1 LVSGQS
7 GKCRQLHAKTLA
19 TSNSLKYKD
28 DLMRNAPKAL
38 SPSKPFAAVTAFAI
52 AVAIGGLSACGGGS
66 GGSPAPAPVPAPAPS
81 GIVPSA
87 SVAKQCV
94 APRAGTNDKAGTL
107 DTEKAWVRAFMDE
120 TYLWYK
126 EVPQIDPAAAAYT
139 LASNGN
145 DVFKTLTA
153 YFNALKTKSVTA
165 SGKLTDQF
173 SFTVTTA
180 DLNRQQSGVSS
191 GYGIRWAFI
200 SNTPPR
206 VLRVVYVQPGS
217 PAEIAGASRGDTVT
231 SIDGVDINDATTA
244 GIATLNAGIS
254 PAVAS
259 KTTVFGLQAPGA
271 AAPRNVSITSSQ
283 NVTVTPV
290 PLTKVITDG
299 NNKIGYLVL
308 NSFNV
313 VTAEKQLL
321 DAVNQLKTAGVNEL
335 VLDLRYNGGGFLD
348 ISNQL
353 GWMIGGASLAGKTF
367 EKTSCNDKNPFS
379 ICNVADSF
387 QQTTQG
393 FSTGLAAGTPLPQL
407 GLSRVFVLTS
417 SNTCSASESI
427 INGLAPFLQVVRIGS
442 TTCGKPYGF
451 FITDNCGSSYA
462 AIQFKGVNAVGFGDY
477 ADGFAPTCQ
486 VADDLS
492 KQRGDPSELMLSGA
506 LTYLNTG
513 VCPPASS
520 GIKEAKG
527 SKAISEGDF
536 KIMRSPLEEIR
547 ILSRPAQQK

>member
-1 LVSGQS
+1 
-7 GKCRQLHAKTLA
+7 
-19 TSNSLKYKD
+19 
-28 DLMRNAPKAL
+28 MRNAPNVSSHCRPL
-38 SPSKPFAAVTAFAI
+38 AAVTAFAI
-52 AVAIGGLSACGGGS
+52 AVAIGGLSACGGGG
-66 GGSPAPAPVPAPAPS
+66 GGSPAPAPVPVPSPPPS

-94 APRAGTNDKAGTL
+94 APRASTDDKAGTL

-126 EVPQIDPAAAAYT
+126 EVPQVDPAAAPYT
-139 LASNGN
+139 LAANGN
-145 DVFKTLTA
+145 DVFKTVSA
-153 YFNALKTKSVTA
+153 YFDALLTPSRTA

-173 SFTVTTA
+173 SFTIKTA
-180 DLNRQQSGVSS
+180 DLQQQQAGVSS
-191 GYGIRWAFI
+191 GYGIRWTFI

-206 VLRVVYVQPGS
+206 VLRILYVQPGS

-231 SIDGVDINDATTA
+231 SVDGVDISDGTPA
-244 GIATLNAGIS
+244 GIATLNAGIN
-254 PAVAS
+254 PTVAS

-271 AAPRNVSITSSQ
+271 AAPRNVSITSSPT
-283 NVTVTPV
+283 VAVTPV
-290 PLTKVITDG
+290 PLTTVITDG
-299 NNKIGYLVL
+299 NNKVGYLVL
-308 NSFNV
+308 NSFSV
-313 VTAEKQLL
+313 LSAEKQLF
-321 DAVNQLKTAGVNEL
+321 DAVTKLKTAGVNEL

-379 ICNVADSF
+379 ICNVADPF
-387 QQTTQG
+387 QQTSQG
-393 FSTGLAAGTPLPQL
+393 FSSGLATGTPLPQL
-407 GLSRVFVLTS
+407 GLGRVFVLTS
-417 SNTCSASESI
+417 ANTCSASESV
-427 INGLAPFLQVVRIGS
+427 INALAPFLQVVRIGS

-462 AIQFKGVNAVGFGDY
+462 AIQFKGVNNAGFGDY

-506 LTYLNTG
+506 LTYLKTG
-513 VCPPASS
+513 ACPPVSS

-527 SKAISEGDF
+527 AKAISEGNY
-536 KIMRSPLEEIR
+536 KVMRSPLEEMR